1 MLIEVLLDLL
11 LLLLIVALLL
21 LDLLLVELER
31 GLHFLGRRRVV
42 VDDDSVH
49 VVLEDLAGCLGLVGQ
64 AVSGVKSSQ
73 LGILY

>member
-1 MLIEVLLDLL
+1 M
-11 LLLLIVALLL
+11 
-21 LDLLLVELER
+21 
-31 GLHFLGRRRVV
+31 V

-64 AVSGVKSSQ
+64 AVSCVKSSQ